1 MRAATDAHAAP
12 AKFMS
17 NAKIKIGS
25 RIAFTTPPK
34 IVTYMDEDAAPWDR
48 KTALA
53 TILATK
59 IGRLGMIMRRYEAA
73 NSAVSPEAPINVTW
87 VSTLNQTAAAN
98 MAPSTTP

>member
-1 MRAATDAHAAP
+1 MRVATDAHAAP

-34 IVTYMDEDAAPWDR
+34 IVTYMDEDAAPCDR
-48 KTALA
+48 KTAMA
-53 TILATK
+53 TILETK
-59 IGRLGMIMRRYEAA
+59 IGRLGMIMHRYEAA
-73 NSAVSPEAPINVTW
+73 NSAVSPEAPTNVTRFR
-87 VSTLNQTAAAN
+87 TLNQTTAAK

>member
-1 MRAATDAHAAP
+1 MRAATEAHAAP

-59 IGRLGMIMRRYEAA
+59 VGRLGMIILRYEAA
-73 NSAVSPEAPINVTW
+73 NSAVSPEASTNVTRFR
-87 VSTLNQTAAAN
+87 TLNQTAAAK

>member
-1 MRAATDAHAAP
+1 
-12 AKFMS
+12 
-17 NAKIKIGS
+17 
-25 RIAFTTPPK
+25 
-34 IVTYMDEDAAPWDR
+34 MDENAAPWDR

-59 IGRLGMIMRRYEAA
+59 LGRLGMIMRRYEAA
-73 NSAVSPEAPINVTW
+73 NSAVSPEAPTNVTW